1 MPEGA
6 PSSWQIVRCSCG
18 SWGEAKGVGDSAWV
32 SRSAVD
38 LRLMQQCMAFG
49 GEFSLMH
56 TFEDVGIGGSA
67 DTRDETGAGAKM

>member
-6 PSSWQIVRCSCG
+6 PSSWQIVRCSSG

-38 LRLMQQCMAFG
+38 LRLKQQYVASG
-49 GEFSLMH
+49 
-56 TFEDVGIGGSA
+56 
-67 DTRDETGAGAKM
+67 